1 MFGQVE
7 IYLIDDYGIFFRA
20 FAMRENYF
28 YQGNPEDRK
37 SPLSAALR
45 HYYMENAP
53 QTILCQGFDT
63 PRGLLYWESEMVT
76 PYSED
81 EVVEIGE
88 HLFLI
93 DDKGESFMDEY
104 TYELLS
110 RGIIPEDWEII
121 SRERD

>member
-1 MFGQVE
+1 
-7 IYLIDDYGIFFRA
+7 
-20 FAMRENYF
+20 
-28 YQGNPEDRK
+28 
-37 SPLSAALR
+37 
-45 HYYMENAP
+45 
-53 QTILCQGFDT
+53 
-63 PRGLLYWESEMVT
+63 MVT